1 LLALAQRNSLCALF
15 ALCTLWACPNK
26 PHSPSSAEDRRGS
39 QSSSQAQRFDGA
51 SDSLSDAATSER
63 AIDAAQRDSGGSSG
77 ARRAYNVLYL
87 TIDSLRSD
95 VLHARGALPAA
106 FGEDPTTVAPTLMA
120 LARRG
125 VTYTRAYALSSYT
138 SMSVGGMYGG
148 RMPGE
153 LPRDGYF
160 FGEYRPSALML
171 AERLSAL
178 GAHTM
183 AAHAHFYFRRG
194 GSGLEQGFA
203 RWEVVPGLVRNQTTD
218 VEVTSDRIEALIER
232 LLGEPAVSASADRP
246 WFLHAHFMDPH
257 DEYRRHRGAPAPTVA
272 RGSRANYLSE
282 VWFADQHIARLLAFV
297 QQQPWAERTAIIV
310 SADHGESFG
319 EHGHFRHGFYLW
331 EELVRVPWI
340 FVVPG
345 AAARS
350 IDVARSHLDL
360 APTILDLMGFAPP
373 SDLQGVSLRPELE
386 GADAPTRPVWVDL
399 PQTSDNDR
407 WRARIDGDLSTISRG
422 DNDGTFF
429 VYDLRAD
436 PEQRAQLPRTDPRRA
451 AAIERFR
458 AERTRWRDV
467 APDQWRPAR

>member
-1 LLALAQRNSLCALF
+1 MQRNSLF
-15 ALCTLWACPNK
+15 ALAALSALAGCPK
-26 PHSPSSAEDRRGS
+26 TSQPSSQSTDHRASQPPLEDHRS
-39 QSSSQAQRFDGA
+39 ANALDAAATIA
-51 SDSLSDAATSER
+51 SDAQPPPTSTQHDAGTSPPR
-63 AIDAAQRDSGGSSG
+63 GP
-77 ARRAYNVLYL
+77 YNVLYL

-95 VLHARGALPAA
+95 VLHPRGALPAA
-106 FGEDPTTVAPTLMA
+106 FGEDPARFAPTLTA

-171 AERLSAL
+171 AERLSAA
-178 GAHTM
+178 GVHTM

-203 RWEVVPGLVRNQTTD
+203 RWEVVPGLVRVQTTD
-218 VEVTSDRIEALIER
+218 VEVTSDRLEALVER
-232 LLGEPAVSASADRP
+232 LLSEPAVRDQR

-257 DEYRRHRGAPAPTVA
+257 DEYRRHRGSPEPAVA

-282 VWFADQHIARLLAFV
+282 VWFTDQHIARLLAFIER
-297 QQQPWAERTAIIV
+297 QPWASRTAIII

-340 FVVPG
+340 FIVPG
-345 AAARS
+345 AQPRT

-360 APTILDLMGFAPP
+360 APTILDLLGLDPA
-373 SDLQGVSLRPELE
+373 SDLPGQSLRAELE
-386 GADAPTRPVWVDL
+386 GAPAAERPVWVDL

-407 WRARIDGDLSTISRG
+407 WRSRVEGDLSVISRG
-422 DNDGTFF
+422 DNDATFF
-429 VYDLRAD
+429 VYDLRQD

-451 AAIERFR
+451 QAIERFR
-458 AERTRWRDV
+458 AERSRWRDL
-467 APDQWRPAR
+467 APDQWRPSR